1 MKRRRFVALAAGT
14 LAFPGFVM
22 AQPARKTF
30 RIAWPLLR
38 TPSVSASFI
47 AAFEQG
53 LQDLGHIPGKD
64 VLLEYPSA
72 DGNPARYPEVLR
84 QVVDSGPD
92 LIITGANAQTIAV
105 KAATQTIPVVM
116 ALGTTVVEIG
126 LVKSLARPGG
136 NITGLTVDV
145 GPAFIAKRFELLKE
159 AAPRVRRV
167 AILYDDNY
175 AADLQKAD
183 EAAAATLGLH
193 LARQDIGDDFARTF
207 ADLALAGIDAVV
219 CYVGAR
225 QTRRRDEL
233 TALAAKYRM
242 PSSFRF
248 AEFVI
253 AGGFMSY
260 GPSLTDQFRRAA
272 GFASRIMKGAKPADL
287 PVEQPVK
294 FDLVINLKTAKTLG
308 LTVPQSLLLRA
319 DRVIE

>member
-1 MKRRRFVALAAGT
+1 LNRREFAEITAAA
-14 LAFPGFVM
+14 LAFPEIAL
-22 AQPARKTF
+22 AQPVRKPF
-30 RIAWPLLR
+30 RIVWPVVSP
-38 TPSVSASFI
+38 PSTALT

-53 LQDLGHIPGKD
+53 LRDLGHIPGSD
-64 VLLEYPSA
+64 VVLEYHSA
-72 DGNPARYPEVLR
+72 DGKPERYPEVLR

-92 LIITGANAQTIAV
+92 LIVTGTNAQTIAV
-105 KAATQTIPVVM
+105 RTATQTIPVVM
-116 ALGTTVVEIG
+116 ALGTTVVETG

-145 GPAFIAKRFELLKE
+145 GSAFIAKRFELLKE

-175 AADLQKAD
+175 SADLQKAD
-183 EAAAATLGLH
+183 EAAAAALGLH
-193 LARQDIGDDFARTF
+193 LVRQDITDDFARTF
-207 ADLALAGIDAVV
+207 SDLARAGIDAVV

-225 QTRRRDEL
+225 QVRRRDEL
-233 TALAAKYRM
+233 TSLAAKYRM

-248 AEFVI
+248 EVFVI

-260 GPSLTDQFRRAA
+260 GPSLADQYRRAA
-272 GFASRIMKGAKPADL
+272 GYASKIMKGAKPADL

-308 LTVPQSLLLRA
+308 LTVPQSVLLRA